1 MSCCFVIGGV
11 VLWPE
16 GIYAEIYGLLGL
28 GNDLLI
34 MWREK

>member
-1 MSCCFVIGGV
+1 ML
-11 VLWPE
+11 LWPE